1 MAGKDN
7 GLDGGRVD
15 SRDREA
21 RQRQRQRQR
30 ASGRETERQRD
41 RETERDRERG
51 REGDAIEETDLKNGA
66 TETTE
71 VRWCRWLE
79 EPAGGGGEPQRAS
92 ALTIEPPGAPKSV
105 YRPAIG
111 SR

>member
-30 ASGRETERQRD
+30 QRGSGRETERQ
-41 RETERDRERG
+41 RDRERG